1 MKVFRVSFFAVAV
14 CTGFVPCLLAAEIA
28 ARDLVPPETAL
39 LVEVNRPLQVIDN
52 ALARDVWEMLRD
64 TTGVKQAL
72 TSPDVDKFR
81 QASKFIEKSLGV
93 DWRTGVGRLTAG
105 GIIFAVGQKK
115 GDAEPAVTAVVTAA
129 DEQTLKQFISAV
141 ETEILRSANAGDGGE
156 KDKDNEKPKADIA
169 ATKYRSFECRR
180 VGNGHFSIVG
190 RQLVVSNTKASLEAA
205 LDRLDGAAPSKA
217 FEPPASLRLVDS
229 TGAAPVILAT
239 ANLKLLREDP
249 KFQQAVTL
257 PANDPVPIVL
267 LGGYLDLLRRAD
279 FAAAGLFASGPAYEL
294 KVRFPVGTDG
304 AYAGLRGYF
313 ASEPTES
320 APPLLRPAGTLFTA
334 GWFRDYKKL
343 WDARGELFNAD
354 VVKKLEADNAK
365 AQSEGARIGL
375 ADLVGFIG
383 PHFRIVATRP
393 QELVYSKIKL
403 EERLPAFALVVSMRD
418 EAGFRQRVVP
428 AVDSLLWL
436 GVTSSNLG
444 EIKASEHR
452 GAKISTVRFTEK
464 PDETAPEKLAL
475 YNFDPSYSLTK
486 GALIVGSTAGIVRNL
501 IDELERQAVEA
512 AVPTTAPAASRAT
525 DRQQLSLAELSE
537 LFRGYQ
543 ARFVRG
549 AVLNQGLAP
558 ADAEKEVDV
567 VHQLLKRLGSVTA
580 GSVIAGDHFDFSLKF
595 GPAEVKP

>member
-39 LVEVNRPLQVIDN
+39 LVEINRPLQVIDN
-52 ALARDVWEMLRD
+52 ALAQDVWELLRD
-64 TTGVKQAL
+64 TSGVKQAL

-93 DWRTGVGRLTAG
+93 DWKTGIGRLTSG
-105 GIIFAVGQKK
+105 GIVFAVGQKK

-141 ETEILRSANAGDGGE
+141 QTEILRTANSPDAGD
-156 KDKDNEKPKADIA
+156 KDKEKPKADVA
-169 ATKYRSFECRR
+169 ATKYRSFDCHR

-205 LDRLDGAAPSKA
+205 LDRLDGAAPNKA

-239 ANLKLLREDP
+239 VNLKLLREDP
-249 KFQQAVTL
+249 KFQQGVTL
-257 PANDPVPIVL
+257 PANDPVPVVL

-304 AYAGLRGYF
+304 AFAGVRGFF
-313 ASEPTES
+313 ASETTES

-343 WDARGELFNAD
+343 WDARGELFNAE

-383 PHFRIVATRP
+383 PHFRLVATRP
-393 QELVYSKIKL
+393 QDLVYSKIKL
-403 EERLPAFALVVSMRD
+403 EERLPAFAVVVSMRD

-444 EIKASEHR
+444 EIKPSEYR

-501 IDELERQAVEA
+501 IDELERQAA
-512 AVPTTAPAASRAT
+512 DSAVPTTSPTASRAT

-567 VHQLLKRLGSVTA
+567 LYQLLKRLGSVTA
-580 GSVIAGDHFDFSLKF
+580 GSVIAGDRFDFSLRF